1 MPIRIKSAIAY
12 SEAAAALAISRS
24 RPLLFLASPTS
35 ANLATVS
42 NSTRVSWSSA
52 STNVFRALQVI
63 EDLEEDLDL
72 EGEIGPERRKLRK
85 AIAEFSGYL
94 RANSTWIPNYGERQR
109 SGETTSSAF
118 AESTINQVVSNR
130 MVKRQQ
136 VRWTLRGAH
145 LLLQV
150 RTRVLNDE
158 PADVFHRWYPAF
170 DRRGN
175 EEELAA

>member
-109 SGETTSSAF
+109 SGETISSAF
-118 AESTINQVVSNR
+118 TESTINQIVS
-130 MVKRQQ
+130 KADGEAAADALDAAGCAP
-136 VRWTLRGAH
+136 TPPGTHPGA
-145 LLLQV
+145 
-150 RTRVLNDE
+150 E
-158 PADVFHRWYPAF
+158 
-170 DRRGN
+170 RR
-175 EEELAA
+175 AR